1 MLFERRVPRSR
12 PVAFQTVVAEQE
24 GRVVELVGH
33 VVEAAADVQGGLF
46 RHDPDRV
53 AGDAEAVPI
62 AARERIEPGLG
73 RVLLIEVRLE
83 LSVAGEHLPV
93 VGDVHVEALRQV
105 PVFNGVA
112 RSSTP
117 PISSVRSAVT
127 LPRWG
132 TRTFR
137 CWAGLNPWSSPV
149 IVS

>member
-53 AGDAEAVPI
+53 AGDAQAVPI

-83 LSVAGEHLPV
+83 LSVAGEHLPDTRV
-93 VGDVHVEALRQV
+93 DCRSKGR
-105 PVFNGVA
+105 VA
-112 RSSTP
+112 TAQRLERAGTSP
-117 PISSVRSAVT
+117 AVRIWNVSLATVMVT
-127 LPRWG
+127 L
-132 TRTFR
+132 
-137 CWAGLNPWSSPV
+137 
-149 IVS
+149 